1 MKRYARKFSESR
13 LIPIS
18 SYNEYAN
25 TIFSKEL
32 EKLKV
37 GTIVWIQDKKSDYQ
51 GYYIVELKNNTK
63 KFRTLGTMPQ
73 GISYDV
79 LKKAPILKE
88 QLEEDKSLKAIKD
101 LIDTKWSGSNED
113 QGKAVALLKGLAFSD
128 TDISNKFM
136 KELDKF
142 TSGLKVE
149 KFEEKIIKTKSAQK
163 VLQLLDKD
171 WEYMDAVKKVS
182 KEDKISIE
190 QLEKELDPFI

>member
-1 MKRYARKFSESR
+1 
-13 LIPIS
+13 
-18 SYNEYAN
+18 
-25 TIFSKEL
+25 
-32 EKLKV
+32 
-37 GTIVWIQDKKSDYQ
+37 
-51 GYYIVELKNNTK
+51 
-63 KFRTLGTMPQ
+63 
-73 GISYDV
+73 
-79 LKKAPILKE
+79 
-88 QLEEDKSLKAIKD
+88 
-101 LIDTKWSGSNED
+101 
-113 QGKAVALLKGLAFSD
+113 
-128 TDISNKFM
+128 M

>member
-1 MKRYARKFSESR
+1 MDH
-13 LIPIS
+13 LV
-18 SYNEYAN
+18 EYPYYYD
-25 TIFSKEL
+25 EL
-32 EKLKV
+32 EKM
-37 GTIVWIQDKKSDYQ
+37 
-51 GYYIVELKNNTK
+51 EK
-63 KFRTLGTMPQ
+63 KFEHKR
-73 GISYDV
+73 GIEV
-79 LKKAPILKE
+79 KKYNRKFKE
-88 QLEEDKSLKAIKD
+88 DAEEDKSLEAIKD

-113 QGKAVALLKGLAFSD
+113 QGKAVALLKELAFSD

-190 QLEKELDPFI
+190 QL